1 MSEEKEQIRKKIE
14 GYENTI
20 WAYKF
25 EFTDLEE
32 TQRKE
37 VIAEFEKKKR
47 IAEAQLK
54 AIDVIKML
62 KDLND

>member
-1 MSEEKEQIRKKIE
+1 MSKEKEEIKKIIE

-25 EFTDLEE
+25 EFTDLDE
-32 TQRKE
+32 TERKE

-47 IAEAQLK
+47 IAEARLK
-54 AIDVIKML
+54 AIEVLKIL
-62 KDLND
+62 KDFKD